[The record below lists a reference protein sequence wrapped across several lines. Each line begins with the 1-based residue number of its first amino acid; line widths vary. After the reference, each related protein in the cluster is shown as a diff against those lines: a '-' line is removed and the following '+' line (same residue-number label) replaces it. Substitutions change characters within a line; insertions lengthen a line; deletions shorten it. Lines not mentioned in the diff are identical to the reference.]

1 MLPWVSIAAFGAPAV
16 PLVNNRAARW
26 SGSTSTAGAGSA
38 AMISLAAVASG
49 ISALS
54 AATTVRSDGTDV
66 PVDVTPR
73 RRPRAI
79 DHHGDGP
86 DRGDLGGQFV
96 GRAGRIE
103 RHGYGADAERCQ
115 VGDDERHAIAAHD
128 GDAISVGDPA
138 GEQPTACPGDV
149 IGQFAVR
156 RRAVAADDRDVAGIV
171 AVDDRRQVHAAPC
184 CRPE

>member
-38 AMISLAAVASG
+38 AMISLAGMASG

-54 AATTVRSDGTDV
+54 AAMTVRSDGTDSRSTSRQAAA
-66 PVDVTPR
+66 PERSTTT
-73 RRPRAI
+73 ATA
-79 DHHGDGP
+79 P

-96 GRAGRIE
+96 GRTGRIE
-103 RHGYGADAERCQ
+103 RHGDGTDAERRQ

-138 GEQPTACPGDV
+138 GEQATACPGDE
-149 IGQFAVR
+149 IGQFAV
-156 RRAVAADDRDVAGIV
+156 ASSSG
-171 AVDDRRQVHAAPC
+171 C
-184 CRPE
+184 G